1 MITGSIG
8 YRRQHDVHGLPAV
21 APPHGEEIV
30 ARLRKATGQL
40 AGVQA
45 MYENGRYCIDILDQ
59 LAAATAAIDGIA
71 LLVLEDHIAT
81 CVRTALAE
89 GDADD
94 KTEELIAAVRRYVRT
109 R

>member
-1 MITGSIG
+1 MSTVSNGT
-8 YRRQHDVHGLPAV
+8 RRQDDTRGLPAV
-21 APPHGEEIV
+21 TRRHDEEVV
-30 ARLRKATGQL
+30 ARLHRVTGQV

-81 CVRTALAE
+81 CVRTALVDGNA
-89 GDADD
+89 GD